1 MCSSDLSSAFRQIGK
16 PYNKNV
22 KECKMFDF
30 IIKMIADIFDG
41 MTNAHYAFLSD
52 IGGIQKD
59 FFGSYVILELYR
71 IRQLMGHT

>member
-1 MCSSDLSSAFRQIGK
+1 
-16 PYNKNV
+16 
-22 KECKMFDF
+22 MFDF

-71 IRQLMGHT
+71 IRQLMEHT